1 LTAATSSPRPPL
13 SVAAVLGTILR
24 PFLHRIRLGEGGLL
38 GMAIWASAWGSRDA
52 ATVITVALVTSVLL
66 VALYLYNDVVDRDI
80 DAHNPKKVA
89 SQRQALAERPRFFL
103 VTALGTQLAAAAAAW
118 WWLGDVAGL
127 GAASLLVLN
136 PFYSGIAKRAPGL
149 DVLVVGAMGA
159 ALIALG
165 TPAPGLLLLAG
176 VMTGISHAFQTSV
189 DRSAD
194 LAAGVRS
201 SGTAPAPLRTFIWI
215 ALTIAL
221 AVAAYLHLGI
231 AGCASALFPFWVS
244 RRLDDANRAWTLS
257 RIYFGVL
264 WLAATVG

>member
-13 SVAAVLGTILR
+13 SVAAVPGTILR

-52 ATVITVALVTSVLL
+52 ATVIVVALVTSVLL

-80 DAHNPKKVA
+80 DAYNPKKIA
-89 SQRQALAERPRFFL
+89 AQRQALAERPRFFL
-103 VTALGTQLAAAAAAW
+103 LIALATQVAAAAAAW
-118 WWLGDVAGL
+118 WWLGRAAGL

-136 PFYSGIAKRAPGL
+136 PFYSGIGKRVPGL
-149 DVLVVGAMGA
+149 DVIVVGAMGA
-159 ALIALG
+159 ALVALG
-165 TPAPGLLLLAG
+165 TASPSLLLLAG

-189 DRSAD
+189 DRGAD

-201 SGTAPAPLRTFIWI
+201 SGTAPASLRTFIWM
-215 ALTIAL
+215 ALTVAL
-221 AVAAYLHLGI
+221 AAAAYPNFGI

-244 RRLDDANRAWTLS
+244 RRLEDANLAWTLS
-257 RIYFGVL
+257 RLYFGVL